1 MRKNGDK
8 KDVERDVDTRNPEET
23 ATQQS
28 AVEAEKKDKKAK
40 KESEDERKSVRL

>member
-23 ATQQS
+23 ATQQL

-40 KESEDERKSVRL
+40 KTLS